1 MRAVFR
7 INKMQKEKRIE
18 QIKEKTFDLI
28 GISGSMDSL
37 RTKDIANAI
46 GASEATMF
54 KYFDSKTDILE
65 TVIRDYIQGRP
76 INLQPDEVM
85 TLKDFKKAL
94 RKILDFAFDTSV
106 SRNTNVSLLLQ
117 VSLKQHTLSFENYKN
132 LKDEVW
138 NFLEDRIEYGKK
150 HWNFLKSID
159 SKIQARLFYYAPIM
173 FYIQMEVFNAK
184 SIEKFDYEKV
194 KSTHI
199 DNFIKILT
207 DKSKNR

>member
-1 MRAVFR
+1 
-7 INKMQKEKRIE
+7 MQKEKRIE

-76 INLQPDEVM
+76 INLQPDEVI

-106 SRNTNVSLLLQ
+106 SRNTNVSLLIQ

-150 HWNFLKSID
+150 HWNF
-159 SKIQARLFYYAPIM
+159 P
-173 FYIQMEVFNAK
+173 
-184 SIEKFDYEKV
+184 
-194 KSTHI
+194 
-199 DNFIKILT
+199 
-207 DKSKNR
+207 

>member
-1 MRAVFR
+1 M
-7 INKMQKEKRIE
+7 KKEKRIE

-54 KYFDSKTDILE
+54 KYFDSKIDIFE
-65 TVIRDYIQGRP
+65 KVIRDYIHGRP
-76 INLQPDEVM
+76 INLQADEII

-94 RKILDFAFDTSV
+94 QKILDFAFDTSV

-117 VSLKQHTLSFENYKN
+117 VSLKQHTLSFENYKS

-150 HWNFLKSID
+150 HWNFLKSIN

-207 DKSKNR
+207 DKSKN

>member
-1 MRAVFR
+1 
-7 INKMQKEKRIE
+7 MQKEKRIE

-54 KYFDSKTDILE
+54 KYFDSKMDILE

-94 RKILDFAFDTSV
+94 RKILDFALDTSV

-117 VSLKQHTLSFENYKN
+117 VSLKQHPLSFENYKS
-132 LKDEVW
+132 LQDEVW

-150 HWNFLKSID
+150 HWNFLKSIN

>member
-1 MRAVFR
+1 
-7 INKMQKEKRIE
+7 MQKEKRIE

-54 KYFDSKTDILE
+54 KYFDSKMDILE

-94 RKILDFAFDTSV
+94 RKILDFALDTSV

-117 VSLKQHTLSFENYKN
+117 VSLKQHPLSFENYKS

-150 HWNFLKSID
+150 HWNFLKSIN

-207 DKSKNR
+207 DKSKN

>member
-1 MRAVFR
+1 
-7 INKMQKEKRIE
+7 MQKEKRIE

-76 INLQPDEVM
+76 INLQPDEAM
-85 TLKDFKKAL
+85 TLKDFEKAL
-94 RKILDFAFDTSV
+94 RKILDFTFDTSV

-117 VSLKQHTLSFENYKN
+117 VSLKQHPLSFENYKS

-150 HWNFLKSID
+150 HWNFPKSID

-207 DKSKNR
+207 DKSKN